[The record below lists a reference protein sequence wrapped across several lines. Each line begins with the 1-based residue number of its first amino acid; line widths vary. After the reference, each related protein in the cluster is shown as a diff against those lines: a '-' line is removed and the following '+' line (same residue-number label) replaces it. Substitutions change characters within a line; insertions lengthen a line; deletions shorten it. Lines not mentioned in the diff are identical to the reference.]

1 MPRRNFGAIRKM
13 RSGRFQASYVVNGER
28 FPAPHTFQTSKDAD
42 AWLAETRS
50 AITRGEWLRPDMAGQ
65 TFRHYAL
72 TWFSYRK
79 DSLAPKTARL
89 YASTLDT
96 LLLPYFGPMSMR
108 DISPL
113 SVKQW
118 RLQLINEYKT
128 KEKTGKMP
136 NRRSTGTTRIAQ
148 AYRLLHTIM
157 AEAERDEVI
166 RHNPCVIK
174 GASSSRAAERKPA
187 TLEELDVIA
196 RNMPDRYH
204 AIIPF
209 AAWSGLRFSEIAG
222 LRRKDIA
229 LVADVS
235 ANELVYRINVDKQT
249 YRIGTEIYEE
259 AAPKTSAGHRV
270 VYLPAHLTPVLM
282 EHMAKYVNEPQESYV
297 FSSRNNTPIRNNVI
311 GKMFR
316 AARKAAGRDDLR
328 FHDLRHTGAT
338 MAAKAGATTKELMQR
353 MGHSSP
359 RAALIYQHADER
371 GDMELAARMEH
382 HRREEQRQEQRIRQ
396 LEERLREVTA

>member
-1 MPRRNFGAIRKM
+1 
-13 RSGRFQASYVVNGER
+13 
-28 FPAPHTFQTSKDAD
+28 
-42 AWLAETRS
+42 
-50 AITRGEWLRPDMAGQ
+50 
-65 TFRHYAL
+65 
-72 TWFSYRK
+72 
-79 DSLAPKTARL
+79 
-89 YASTLDT
+89 
-96 LLLPYFGPMSMR
+96 
-108 DISPL
+108 
-113 SVKQW
+113 
-118 RLQLINEYKT
+118 
-128 KEKTGKMP
+128 
-136 NRRSTGTTRIAQ
+136 
-148 AYRLLHTIM
+148 
-157 AEAERDEVI
+157 
-166 RHNPCVIK
+166 
-174 GASSSRAAERKPA
+174 
-187 TLEELDVIA
+187 
-196 RNMPDRYH
+196 MPDRYR

-249 YRIGTEIYEE
+249 YRIGAEIYEE

-396 LEERLREVTA
+396 LEERLREVAA